1 MPSTPLLF
9 YVADILTRNVDD
21 ERGGPFLV
29 HSQVSRESLVVL
41 QLRFDAVRAA
51 QRLLRDDVELVQ
63 DVLVRGIRLVV
74 EQNQLVLNSF
84 AGEDLARR
92 LALAQTTTITTLSR

>member
-9 YVADILTRNVDD
+9 YIAATPSRNVDD

-29 HSQVSRESLVVL
+29 HSEVSRESLVVL
-41 QLRFDAVRAA
+41 QLRFDAVCVA

-74 EQNQLVLNSF
+74 EQHQLVLNTL
-84 AGEDLARR
+84 AGEDLARC